1 MFTRNQTLAINGYF
15 NMVNKVLSSLFCAIN
30 PDNTD
35 VMTFPI
41 NNEIINISTLNGGL
55 IFEFLED
62 GRETISI
69 SFDSNVKHIYISEF
83 GHVSLLVD
91 NDGDILDLTI
101 NDCSSK
107 DFESAILLKVFN
119 NIISLIKEML
129 NVLLK
134 DICDEYNIGDF
145 LIDNF
150 VIAERFCEEKLENKT
165 NDNDLKILAAALI
178 YKGQLTLGNNH
189 FDCAKNM
196 KQQRYTVDL
205 SGDDEYKSC
214 TSGYITTTGEFVSE
228 ELAWLI
234 AQSNNLIEENVQ
246 CFTKNSED
254 FYKVCK
260 LHFDIPEAKKRV
272 KLLFANNG
280 KFILSRKRTNKN
292 VAG

>member
-41 NNEIINISTLNGGL
+41 NNGTITVSTLNNRL
-55 IFEFLED
+55 SFSFLEN
-62 GRETISI
+62 GRETTSI
-69 SFDSNVKHIYISEF
+69 SFDNNVKHIYVSEI

-107 DFESAILLKVFN
+107 DFDASILLKVFN
-119 NIISLIKEML
+119 NIISLIKEIL
-129 NVLLK
+129 NALLK
-134 DICDEYNIGDF
+134 DICDEYNIGNIF
-145 LIDNF
+145 IDDF

-165 NDNDLKILAAALI
+165 NDNDLRILAAGLI
-178 YKGQLTLGNNH
+178 YKGKLTLGNNH
-189 FDCAKNM
+189 FNCADNM

-205 SGDDEYKSC
+205 SDAEEYQSC

-234 AQSNNLIEENVQ
+234 AESNNLIEENVQ

-260 LHFDIPEAKKRV
+260 THFDIPEAKKRV
-272 KLLFANNG
+272 ELLLANQG
-280 KFILSRKRTNKN
+280 KFILSRKRTTKN